1 MHLIS
6 KCFIFE
12 SAHTLQRDIEVES
25 SYRIHGHSYR
35 AKVTLRGAPDA
46 SGMLLDLGHFTQ
58 ALESVRLKLDHRLL
72 DEVPGLPPATLER
85 LCSYIWQELQDKV
98 PGLYQVEVS
107 RDLTGDSALYRP
119 DE

>member
-12 SAHTLQRDIEVES
+12 SAHTLQRDIETEYS
-25 SYRIHGHSYR
+25 RRIHGHSYR
-35 AKVTLRGAPDA
+35 AKVTLQGQPDA
-46 SGMLLDLGHFTQ
+46 HGMLLDLGHFTN
-58 ALESVRLKLDHRLL
+58 ALELVRLKLDHRLL
-72 DEVPGLPPATLER
+72 DDVPGLSPATLER

-107 RDLTGDSALYRP
+107 RDMTGDSALYRP
-119 DE
+119 D